1 MLRNIDPLLTPDLLK
16 ILREMGHG
24 DEIAIVDAN
33 YPAVTDGRRVVRLA
47 GVDATEAL
55 RAILTVLPL
64 DTYVDHAAHRME
76 VVGDPD
82 RIEPITLEFQKL
94 LDDLA
99 VEDVKLGSIERF
111 DFYARVKDAFAV
123 VTTAERRLYGN
134 IILKKGVIPPTRA
147 GGSRPVFTS
156 PAARPP
162 PRPTSHPRR
171 RSRPARRLEWCCT
184 RTARPAPG
192 SSEQT

>member
-1 MLRNIDPLLTPDLLK
+1 MLRNIDPLLTPDVLK

-33 YPAVTDGRRVVRLA
+33 YPADTDGRRVVRLS

-64 DTYVDHAAHRME
+64 DTYVEFAAHRME

-82 RIEPITLEFQKL
+82 RIEPITVEFQKL

-99 VEDVKLGSIERF
+99 VEDVRLGSLERF
-111 DFYARVKDAFAV
+111 AFYSRVKDAFAV
-123 VTTAERRLYGN
+123 VSTAEGRLYGN
-134 IILKKGVIPPTRA
+134 IILKKGVIPP
-147 GGSRPVFTS
+147 G
-156 PAARPP
+156 
-162 PRPTSHPRR
+162 
-171 RSRPARRLEWCCT
+171 
-184 RTARPAPG
+184 
-192 SSEQT
+192 

>member
-47 GVDATEAL
+47 GVDATKAL

-64 DTYVDHAAHRME
+64 DTYVDFAAHRME

-82 RIEPITLEFQKL
+82 RIEPITVEFQKL

-99 VEDVKLGSIERF
+99 VEDVRLGSLERF
-111 DFYARVKDAFAV
+111 AFYTRVKDAFAV
-123 VTTAERRLYGN
+123 VSTAEGRLYGN
-134 IILKKGVIPPTRA
+134 IILKKGVIPP
-147 GGSRPVFTS
+147 G
-156 PAARPP
+156 
-162 PRPTSHPRR
+162 
-171 RSRPARRLEWCCT
+171 
-184 RTARPAPG
+184 
-192 SSEQT
+192 

>member
-82 RIEPITLEFQKL
+82 RIEPITLEFQNL

-134 IILKKGVIPPTRA
+134 IILKKGVIPPT
-147 GGSRPVFTS
+147 
-156 PAARPP
+156 
-162 PRPTSHPRR
+162 
-171 RSRPARRLEWCCT
+171 
-184 RTARPAPG
+184 
-192 SSEQT
+192 